1 MRPVRPTDRP
11 VGPLGPLRRAEGWLL
26 RLLDGALIVALCG
39 MIAVVSAQV
48 LSRYVLGT
56 ALIWSE
62 EVARHLFISLVFLG
76 SAVLARHRS
85 HLAVTVFVDLLPE
98 RLRHLADAIASAVG
112 VGVAWLLVRGAW
124 ATLLR
129 EWDQRTPG
137 LQFPMG
143 AIFTL
148 ILVSM
153 ALLFVWLILA
163 TLSSLRDVWRDAPHT
178 RSIGTM

>member
-1 MRPVRPTDRP
+1 M
-11 VGPLGPLRRAEGWLL
+11 
-26 RLLDGALIVALCG
+26 LIVALCG
-39 MIAVVSAQV
+39 MVAVVSAQV

-76 SAVLARHRS
+76 SAVLARHRA

-98 RLRHLADAIASAVG
+98 RLRHLADAVASLVG
-112 VGVAWLLVRGAW
+112 TAVAWLLVRGAW

-143 AIFTL
+143 VVFTL
-148 ILVSM
+148 IFVSM
-153 ALLFVWLILA
+153 VLLLAWLALGAVL
-163 TLSSLRDVWRDAPHT
+163 SLRAALRDDPHT
-178 RSIGTM
+178 RPTGAI